1 MAMSQTFASLST
13 YMDRLGYIETHIQA
27 AKPWPAAMLMPF
39 MWFYIQD
46 QFFFLFL
53 FPEHI

>member
-1 MAMSQTFASLST
+1 MGMSQKFASLNT
-13 YMDRLGYIETHIQA
+13 YMDSLRYIETHIQA
-27 AKPWPAAMLMPF
+27 AKRWPAAILMSF

-46 QFFFLFL
+46 QFFLFL